1 VCPRHAPPGMRTPR
15 PPRAPLIPSRAPY
28 VFGMDGDPNDRPGE
42 ARADGPPR
50 QRFQWFHRLRTWIHA
65 RPHVHLL
72 YKVLVGLVGGLV
84 VIIGLILVPL
94 PGPGWLVVFIG
105 LTVLASE
112 FHFFHKIITWLKAQL
127 HRFWDWAKRHG
138 PKRLRDAADRGKA
151 DVDAAHTGA
160 ARTVGVRARARG
172 TNSARPGH

>member
-1 VCPRHAPPGMRTPR
+1 MRTPR
-15 PPRAPLIPSRAPY
+15 PPLAPLFPSHAPY
-28 VFGMDGDPNDRPGE
+28 VFDMDADPKAGPAE
-42 ARADGPPR
+42 PQVDGQQR
-50 QRFQWFHRLRTWIHA
+50 QRFQWFHRMRTWIHA
-65 RPHVHLL
+65 RPHVHLF

-84 VIIGLILVPL
+84 VVIGLILVPL
-94 PGPGWLVVFIG
+94 PGPGWLVVFVG

-112 FHFFHKIITWLKAQL
+112 FHFFHRIITWLKAQL

-160 ARTVGVRARARG
+160 ARTVGVPRRG
-172 TNSARPGH
+172 AGPARPGH